1 MVQKT
6 LYRSTE
12 DRKIA
17 GVCGG
22 LADYF
27 SLDANLIRL
36 AAVALIPAGGASLLV
51 YIVAWAIVPEQPVV
65 KKE

>member
-51 YIVAWAIVPEQPVV
+51 YIVAWAIVPEQPVE